1 MLAMKVDFQK
11 ENRTA
16 AKWLLEYPERRQA
29 YIEKS
34 NIQFIGAAVNDGMPR
49 GYDTG
54 RPCESKGIRL
64 ADLEIERRWLIA
76 VEQTE
81 QTFGRRKRAFLDM
94 RRIAEMRKESGPIGG
109 RPGWTDYVS
118 VRYAEWHEREYGY
131 VSIPTRKTF
140 NRWWGEMVDAVVR
153 IAIRQG
159 CL

>member
-1 MLAMKVDFQK
+1 MLAMKVDFQN
-11 ENRTA
+11 ENKQA

-64 ADLEIERRWLIA
+64 ADLEIERQWIITIEN
-76 VEQTE
+76 VEKTL
-81 QTFGRRKRAFLDM
+81 GPKKLAFLDIQKN
-94 RRIAEMRKESGPIGG
+94 RSNSVG
-109 RPGWTDYVS
+109 RPGWIDYTMARYADWHNRNYGGDYVPS
-118 VRYAEWHEREYGY
+118 YNTLKVWWQEIIDITVRL
-131 VSIPTRKTF
+131 
-140 NRWWGEMVDAVVR
+140 
-153 IAIRQG
+153 AIRRG

>member
-34 NIQFIGAAVNDGMPR
+34 NIQYIGAAVNDGMPR

-64 ADLEIERRWLIA
+64 ADLEIERQWIITIEN
-76 VEQTE
+76 VEKTL
-81 QTFGRRKRAFLDM
+81 GPKKLAFLDI
-94 RRIAEMRKESGPIGG
+94 RRQAGKNRSKTKG
-109 RPGWTDYVS
+109 RPGWTDYTM
-118 VRYAEWHEREYGY
+118 VRYADWHNRNYGGDYVPGYQTLKEWWKEL
-131 VSIPTRKTF
+131 IDIT
-140 NRWWGEMVDAVVR
+140 VR
-153 IAIRQG
+153 IAIRRG